1 VTTPDDLS
9 GDVDMLDVASVPCRA
24 WASQEEGPYHRDA
37 APSRCDIVD
46 DRPGSPLHLGIRL
59 LRPDDTALPDADVEI
74 WHCDPFGRYSGFL
87 PPDPGV
93 IVTAESADRTEV
105 ASEEMFLRGRQ
116 STDMAGMVEFRTV
129 YPGWY
134 PGRTV
139 HVHVIVHAAGTV
151 FTTQLYFPEAATD
164 EVFARA
170 PYNERPGRD
179 TTNETDEIFA
189 EGGDA
194 ALLDLKRRDTSY
206 WAAACFIVPVDHG
219 GVDSGEAKAVA
230 TEI

>member
-1 VTTPDDLS
+1 VTTPDDVS

-24 WASQEEGPYHRDA
+24 WVPQEEGPYHRDA
-37 APSRCDIVD
+37 PPSRRDVVD
-46 DRPGSPLHLGIRL
+46 NRPGVPLHLAIRL
-59 LRPDDTALPDADVEI
+59 LRADATAQPDADVEI
-74 WHCDPFGRYSGFL
+74 WHCDAFGRYSGFL

-105 ASEEMFLRGRQ
+105 ASEDMFLRGRQ
-116 STDMAGMVEFRTV
+116 SIDMAGMVDFRTV

-139 HVHVIVHAAGTV
+139 HVHVIVHASATV
-151 FTTQLYFPEAATD
+151 FTTQLYFPESVTD

-170 PYNERPGRD
+170 PYNQRPGRD

-189 EGGDA
+189 EGGEA
-194 ALLDLKRRDTSY
+194 ALLKVKRHGLGY
-206 WAAACFIVPVDHG
+206 GAAACFTLPVDRG
-219 GVDSGEAKAVA
+219 GVESEAGR
-230 TEI
+230 TRNTRR

>member
-1 VTTPDDLS
+1 MTTPDDDN

-24 WASQEEGPYHRDA
+24 WAPQEEGPYRRDA
-37 APSRCDIVD
+37 PPSRRDVAD
-46 DRPGSPLHLGIRL
+46 ERPGTPLQLGIRL
-59 LRPDDTALPDADVEI
+59 LRPDGTALPDADVEI
-74 WHCDPFGRYSGFL
+74 WQCDAFGRYSGFL

-151 FTTQLYFPEAATD
+151 FTTQLYFPEAVTD
-164 EVFARA
+164 AVFARA

-189 EGGDA
+189 DGGEA
-194 ALLDLKRRDTSY
+194 ASLEVQRRGPGY
-206 WAAACFIVPVDHG
+206 WAAACFTLPVDGDGIDSEG
-219 GVDSGEAKAVA
+219 GRTRTAPR
-230 TEI
+230 